1 MTEEQHCLRCDG
13 QTLVSVES
21 PKGKGITFF
30 ECPECKR
37 HYALAKGRTLTDR
50 WLSPIT
56 LPLYGTIFSSNPPE
70 DAERVALSFLDQES
84 PERLQTLLEEID
96 DELSSPKQCLQHIFN
111 QSQSEQSL
119 RLFLRRFSDCVAAHL
134 KPQEQ

>member
-1 MTEEQHCLRCDG
+1 MTEEQRCLRCDG

-21 PKGKGITFF
+21 PKGQGITFF

-84 PERLQTLLEEID
+84 PERLRTILAEID

-134 KPQEQ
+134 EPQER